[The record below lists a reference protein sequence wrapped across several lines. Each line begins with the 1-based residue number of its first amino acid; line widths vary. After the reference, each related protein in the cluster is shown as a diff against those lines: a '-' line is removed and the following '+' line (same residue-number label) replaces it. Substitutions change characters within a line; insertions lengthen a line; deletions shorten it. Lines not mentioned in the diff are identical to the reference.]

1 MQTFIKPWDYLI
13 VTASNDAQA
22 AAYESQLAIRRELG
36 LLAGVRE
43 ILVVPD
49 PGGRRVGSGGSTIHC
64 LCEVLARELD
74 DETLTDP
81 AAWERTLSQLRVLIV
96 HAGGD
101 SKRLPAYGPCGKI
114 FVPVPGECDSAV
126 GMTLFDRQLPT
137 YLELPPSPPGRG
149 QVVITAG
156 DVLLSFDPSE
166 VDFSAAGMTGLGCL
180 APPEQAARH
189 GVYATNRTGRV
200 ELFLQKPDPAEQ
212 HQRGAVDRYGQSI
225 LDIGVIHFD
234 APTAVRLMQS
244 VNVAPVGD
252 GRLGWIG
259 EMGEAIEDDGLDF
272 YREICCALGEQAG
285 SAHHIASARSSG
297 SGWSDVLLGRLFES
311 LKPVDFHV
319 RVLPRCGFLHFG
331 TTRQIISSG
340 RDLLR
345 LDRGAAQLET
355 CLSMNNDIPPEEDWL
370 IGTQAWVEGC
380 RLRAP
385 LTLNGRNVVIG
396 ADIEEPTELLPGAC
410 LDVIEGND
418 ARGQRVWFAR
428 LYGADDSFKTP
439 AEQGGTFC
447 DVPVLDW
454 LDAVGAS
461 GDDVWPADLPAERRT
476 VWDARLFP
484 AETSPTGWRKWT
496 WMHTPRETSP
506 AQRDAWTKAD
516 RYSLSQIA
524 TLADPDAFHARRR
537 AMRAQEL
544 RGSLATLFRAES
556 NFSARELAFSLQQAP
571 QPAAWVARLLGEAQW
586 HYGTGTSAGMAGL
599 TFGRIVHTLGSA
611 VAQLAGEGD
620 TLDDVLPGLA
630 GQLTDSAAAWLD
642 SLNLTPSP
650 GRAARDWAAVA
661 QGAAFTTLSQT
672 IVSSGRSVRE
682 HPVTR
687 LRADE
692 IVWGRASARLDLGGG
707 WSDTPPYTL
716 EHGGCVINAAVNLN
730 AQPPIHCYARM
741 ISEPVIRVGSIDIGT
756 RTEIRTFEDLLDYR
770 SATSD
775 FALAKATLAISGLD
789 PALPCWDEGITLEEM
804 LAKFGGG
811 LELTTLAAI
820 PKGSGLGTSSIVGA
834 VILATIQRVMGRTP
848 SQQELFH
855 GVLKVEQALTTG
867 GGWQDQVGGA
877 VDAVKVVR
885 TAPGLVPD
893 PMIQYVPADVLDPRR
908 NGGCT
913 LLYYTGIT
921 RLAKNILQQVVG
933 RYLSRDREA
942 MQTLRQIHALPVRIA
957 DAMGRKDLADFG
969 RCIDV
974 AWELNK
980 QLDPA
985 STNERVEAVLDR
997 VRPYMHGAKLL
1008 GAGGGGF
1015 LLMVCRSSTDAAAV
1029 VDMLQADP
1037 PNELARFFAFD
1048 VSPEP
1053 LTVTVC

>member
-22 AAYESQLAIRRELG
+22 AAYESQLTIRRQLG
-36 LLAGVRE
+36 LLASVRE

-64 LCEVLARELD
+64 LCEVLARELT

-81 AAWERTLSQLRVLIV
+81 DAWEQALSQLRVMIV

-114 FVPVPGECDSAV
+114 FVPVPGRCDTAV

-137 YLELPPSPPGRG
+137 YLDLPPAPEGQG

-156 DVLLSFDPSE
+156 DVLLSFDPAE
-166 VDFSAAGMTGLGCL
+166 VDFSAPGMTGLGCL
-180 APPEQAARH
+180 APPEQASRH
-189 GVYATNRTGRV
+189 GVYAADRTGRV
-200 ELFLQKPDPAEQ
+200 QLFLQKPDPAEQ
-212 HQRGAVDRYGQSI
+212 VDREAVDRYGQSI

-244 VNVAPVGD
+244 VGVGPVGD
-252 GRLGWIG
+252 GRLGWGG
-259 EMGEAIEDDGLDF
+259 EMGAAIEGEGLDF

-285 SAHHIASARSSG
+285 SAHHIASARGSG
-297 SGWSDVLLGRLFES
+297 SGWSDALLGRLFES

-345 LDRGAAQLET
+345 MDRGSAQLET
-355 CLSMNNDIPPEEDWL
+355 CLSMNNDVPPDEDWL

-385 LTLNGRNVVIG
+385 LTMAGRNVVVG
-396 ADIEEPTELLPGAC
+396 ADVEQAVELPEGAC
-410 LDVIEGND
+410 LDVIEGSD
-418 ARGQRVWFAR
+418 TRGQRVWFAR
-428 LYGADDSFKTP
+428 LYGVDDSFKAP
-439 AEQGGTFC
+439 ADEGGTFC
-447 DVPVLDW
+447 NMPVLDW
-454 LDAVGAS
+454 LGVVGA
-461 GDDVWPADLPAERRT
+461 GVEDVWPAEMPAGKRT

-484 AETSPTGWRKWT
+484 AETNPVGWRKWT
-496 WMHTPRETSP
+496 WMYAPDRAYTEQ
-506 AQRDAWTKAD
+506 AEAWRKAD

-524 TLADPDAFHARRR
+524 TLSDPDAFHARRL
-537 AMRAQEL
+537 AMRAREL
-544 RGSLATLFRAES
+544 RGSLASLFRGES
-556 NFSARELAFSLQQAP
+556 NFSARELAFALKQTPDRAE
-571 QPAAWVARLLGEAQW
+571 WVARLLGEARW
-586 HYGTGTSAGMAGL
+586 HYGGGTSTGMAGL
-599 TFGRIVHTLGSA
+599 TFGRIIHTLGSA
-611 VAQLAGEGD
+611 IDELAGETD
-620 TLDDVLPGLA
+620 TLDDVSPGLA
-630 GQLTDSAAAWLD
+630 EAIDESVAAWLD
-642 SLNLTPSP
+642 SLHLTPLPRRSA
-650 GRAARDWAAVA
+650 GEWASVARD
-661 QGAAFTTLSQT
+661 AAFNTLSQT
-672 IVSSGRSVRE
+672 IVASGRSVRE
-682 HPVTR
+682 HPTSR

-692 IVWGRASARLDLGGG
+692 IVWGRAPARLDLGGG

-730 AQPPIHCYARM
+730 SQPPIHCYARM
-741 ISEPVIRVGSIDIGT
+741 IPEPVIRVGSIDIGT

-789 PALPCWDEGITLEEM
+789 PALPCWENGIRLETM
-804 LAKFGGG
+804 LEKFGGG

-893 PMIQYVPADVLDPRR
+893 PMIQYIPGDVLDPRR

-942 MQTLRQIHALPVRIA
+942 MQTLRQIHALPARVA
-957 DAMGRKDLADFG
+957 DAMSRKDLADFG
-969 RCIDV
+969 RCIDL

-980 QLDPA
+980 QLDPN
-985 STNERVEAVLDR
+985 STNERVEAVLQR
-997 VRPYMHGAKLL
+997 VRPYVHGAKLL

-1015 LLMVCRSSTDAAAV
+1015 LLMVCRSPADAAGV